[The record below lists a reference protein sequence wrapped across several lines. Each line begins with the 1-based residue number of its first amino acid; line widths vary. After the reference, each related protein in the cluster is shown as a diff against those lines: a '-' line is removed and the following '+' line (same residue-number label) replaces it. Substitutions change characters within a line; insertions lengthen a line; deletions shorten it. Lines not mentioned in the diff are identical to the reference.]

1 MNCRDCGSD
10 MRVYELPRPR
20 GGADT
25 LAECKNRDCDLHDVT
40 LDVRTWQTITDEELE
55 RSYRTMVRQMR
66 EVGTWLER

>member
-1 MNCRDCGSD
+1 MKCRDCGSD

-25 LAECKNRDCDLHDVT
+25 LAECLNKSCDLCEVT
-40 LDVRTWQTITDEELE
+40 LDVRTWHTITDEELE

-66 EVGTWLER
+66 EVDTWLAR